1 MSNQT
6 NPSTATATAEKR
18 RTKPSTLAV
27 ENLVKGGKKNT
38 ASSVVGKPAVVVA
51 NVNDSAVPA
60 AGNSLLANLLTLRDQ
75 GTTYYENFFVP
86 GRNAM
91 QALMGEVYAQFH
103 AAKSAPTYQQNLK
116 VLRQKL
122 KDYGVTVRSTSSDAS
137 LFIRMVFKD
146 FDDKQVS
153 IYSRSLTAAYDEGV
167 APDAF
172 GKFVDDTEGGFY
184 GIVISTATGKPAQ
197 KGGGSSAGK
206 DAYYEIQAEQ
216 TVETIDNFQWDGNE
230 ERCVLIAIRG
240 MDDDSATL
248 KKMEVSEELF
258 FSILAKY
265 AAEKKAL
272 LKQAVSGD
280 IDTAKLTLKKVE
292 NELSNLETDV
302 GNLQSELRAAKSA
315 GKAKE
320 VKSISVN
327 LNYALIKR
335 DDAVRTRKKLQS
347 EIAAESKEAAVA

>member
-1 MSNQT
+1 MSTQS
-6 NPSTATATAEKR
+6 NPSTATVSAEKR
-18 RTKPSTLAV
+18 RSKASTLAV

-51 NVNDSAVPA
+51 TVDGNAVPA
-60 AGNSLLANLLTLRDQ
+60 TGNSLLANLLTLRDQ
-75 GTTYYENFFVP
+75 GTAYYEKFFVP

-91 QALMGEVYAQFH
+91 QAIMGEVYAQFH

-167 APDAF
+167 ASDAF
-172 GKFVDDTEGGFY
+172 GKFVDETEGGFY
-184 GIVISTATGKPAQ
+184 GIVIGTATGKPVQ
-197 KGGGSSAGK
+197 KGGSNAGK

-216 TVETIDNFQWDGNE
+216 TIETIENFQWDGDE

-292 NELSNLETDV
+292 NELSNLETEV

-320 VKSISVN
+320 VKSINAN

-347 EIAAESKEAAVA
+347 EIAAESKEAAAA

>member
-1 MSNQT
+1 MSTQS
-6 NPSTATATAEKR
+6 NPSTATVSAEKR
-18 RTKPSTLAV
+18 RSKASTLAV

-51 NVNDSAVPA
+51 TVDGNAVPA
-60 AGNSLLANLLTLRDQ
+60 TGNSLLANLLTLRDQ
-75 GTTYYENFFVP
+75 GTAYYEKFFVP

-91 QALMGEVYAQFH
+91 QAIMGEVYAQFH

-172 GKFVDDTEGGFY
+172 GKFVDETEGGFY
-184 GIVISTATGKPAQ
+184 GIVIGTGTGKPTQA
-197 KGGGSSAGK
+197 GGVSNAGK
-206 DAYYEIQAEQ
+206 VAFQDVQNAKA
-216 TVETIDNFQWDGNE
+216 VETIDDFPWDGDE

-240 MDDDSATL
+240 VTDDSAML
-248 KKMEVSEELF
+248 KKIGVSEELF

-265 AAEKKAL
+265 AAEKQAL
-272 LKQAVSGD
+272 LKEALSSDVGA
-280 IDTAKLTLKKVE
+280 AKAAMKTFE
-292 NELSNLETDV
+292 SERTNSETEI
-302 GNLQSELRAAKSA
+302 GNLQADMRVAEADGDVA
-315 GKAKE
+315 E
-320 VKSISVN
+320 VKRLKGKLKV
-327 LNYALIKR
+327 AMMRR
-335 DDAVRTRKKLQS
+335 DQTVRTLKQLQG
-347 EIAAESKEAAVA
+347 EIAAESKEAAAA